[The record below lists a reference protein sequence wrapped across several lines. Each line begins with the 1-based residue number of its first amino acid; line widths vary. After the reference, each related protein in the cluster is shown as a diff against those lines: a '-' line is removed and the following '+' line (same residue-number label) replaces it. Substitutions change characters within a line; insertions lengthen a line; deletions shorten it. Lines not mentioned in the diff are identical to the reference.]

1 MRDIS
6 SWQEAD
12 ISLLTSREKKHYNK
26 RNSAIRKYFK
36 TDGPLDEIA
45 HRHHLSTV
53 VLLKLAEECL
63 MQHEDGTPWGFRAL
77 LPGVKV
83 IDHTPRPAPEEAVL
97 PNEDVVGPG
106 KERIN
111 GAEGSAG
118 SSAEEQEGS
127 TILVDEA
134 VDADEEDDTGKH
146 LAVKLPLP
154 VCMDDEEMP
163 VEDKQPAGSEEEVA
177 LENEPTA
184 RVEDP
189 TAPDTPGEIEAPQEG
204 QGRREVEETQVTAEA
219 EDAIAEVERLLE
231 AQKEANIENG
241 GTSTHD
247 VEVEEV
253 RLRAKVTMPI
263 PVVAVG
269 PNKPDEFNGH
279 NDNVTVLAPL
289 MLPISSRKLEYF
301 ALTKKTAQRRL
312 ILKHWQREA
321 QGKQKQRHIQRML
334 VLAVLAALVL
344 FVLVPAGAGLAA
356 YSAYNHISAVAHDG
370 VNHLLKV
377 KSLLNVSKTDPTEA
391 LNATKLKQS
400 QLEFTEAESD
410 FVELQQLVGRP
421 DVEWAITQFAQSY
434 SNKFAMA
441 QSLIQVGLDV
451 SRMGKELC
459 DVALIGANIIHGS
472 PLASGSAKPLITGA
486 DVLAIEGS
494 LVHALYYIN
503 DIRFQLSHVSL
514 KDLPISDAQKAQI
527 SSILPL
533 LPKPEALITQAQGLV
548 GPVSWL
554 LGVGHQRRFLI
565 QTMDSAELRPGGGFT
580 GQYGVLQIQD
590 GRMSRLSLTD
600 VTQL

>member
-6 SWQEAD
+6 SWQDGD
-12 ISLLTSREKKHYNK
+12 ISSLTSREKKHYNK
-26 RNSAIRKYFK
+26 RKSAIRKYFK

-45 HRHHLSTV
+45 HRHHLSV
-53 VLLKLAEECL
+53 AVLLKLAEECL

-83 IDHTPRPAPEEAVL
+83 IDHTPQPAPEEAVL

-106 KERIN
+106 KERTN

-134 VDADEEDDTGKH
+134 VDADEEDDTGKL
-146 LAVKLPLP
+146 LAVKLPLLAP
-154 VCMDDEEMP
+154 SFDTGVPETPLPRCMDDEEMP
-163 VEDKQPAGSEEEVA
+163 VEDKQPAGSEEGVA

-189 TAPDTPGEIEAPQEG
+189 TAPETPGEIEAPQEG

-279 NDNVTVLAPL
+279 NDNVTALAPL

-321 QGKQKQRHIQRML
+321 QGKQKQRHIQRM
-334 VLAVLAALVL
+334 
-344 FVLVPAGAGLAA
+344 
-356 YSAYNHISAVAHDG
+356 
-370 VNHLLKV
+370 
-377 KSLLNVSKTDPTEA
+377 
-391 LNATKLKQS
+391 
-400 QLEFTEAESD
+400 
-410 FVELQQLVGRP
+410 
-421 DVEWAITQFAQSY
+421 
-434 SNKFAMA
+434 
-441 QSLIQVGLDV
+441 
-451 SRMGKELC
+451 
-459 DVALIGANIIHGS
+459 
-472 PLASGSAKPLITGA
+472 
-486 DVLAIEGS
+486 
-494 LVHALYYIN
+494 
-503 DIRFQLSHVSL
+503 
-514 KDLPISDAQKAQI
+514 
-527 SSILPL
+527 
-533 LPKPEALITQAQGLV
+533 
-548 GPVSWL
+548 
-554 LGVGHQRRFLI
+554 
-565 QTMDSAELRPGGGFT
+565 
-580 GQYGVLQIQD
+580 
-590 GRMSRLSLTD
+590 
-600 VTQL
+600 